1 MPKAYVVSC
10 YRSISKPDQLAA
22 YAKVA
27 GPAIAAA
34 GGRFLARGT
43 AAKAMEDGVME
54 RTVIIEFE
62 TLDAA
67 MALYD
72 SPMYQEA
79 VKALGKD
86 AVSRDMRVIEGV

>member
-79 VKALGKD
+79 VKALGND
-86 AVSRDMRVIEGV
+86 AVVRDMRVIEGV

>member
-79 VKALGKD
+79 IKALGHD

>member
-62 TLDAA
+62 TLDTA

-79 VKALGKD
+79 IKALGHD

>member
-43 AAKAMEDGVME
+43 AAEAMEDGVME

-79 VKALGKD
+79 IKALGHD